1 MHDAPDPQLQ
11 ALEKQN
17 RILQK
22 KLQRSLDNQV
32 ELEKVNEVKEALL
45 RKAIQ
50 NLQTSEAKLRDSQ
63 AQLIQSEKM
72 SSLGQ
77 LVAGIAHELNN
88 PTGFIHGNLHFAL
101 TYAEDLMTLLAAY
114 QAAYPVPPAIA
125 NLLEDFDLDFVASD
139 FTKVLHSIRTG
150 AERIETIV
158 RSLRTFSRLDESDCK
173 WVNLHEGI
181 DSTLMIL
188 EHRLKSNQIQL
199 IKAYSALPLVE
210 CYPGDLNQVFL
221 NLLSNAIDAIA
232 TQAAR
237 SPKAWQPTLTIQTQN
252 LSEWVR
258 VSILDNGIGIPPE
271 IQARLFD
278 PFFTTKPIGQGTGLG
293 LSISYQIITER
304 HQGRLYCRSNAETE
318 FHLEIPCH
326 QKKEGA
332 TIAPSPMLETFD

>member
-1 MHDAPDPQLQ
+1 
-11 ALEKQN
+11 
-17 RILQK
+17 
-22 KLQRSLDNQV
+22 
-32 ELEKVNEVKEALL
+32 
-45 RKAIQ
+45 
-50 NLQTSEAKLRDSQ
+50 
-63 AQLIQSEKM
+63 
-72 SSLGQ
+72 
-77 LVAGIAHELNN
+77 
-88 PTGFIHGNLHFAL
+88 
-101 TYAEDLMTLLAAY
+101 
-114 QAAYPVPPAIA
+114 
-125 NLLEDFDLDFVASD
+125 
-139 FTKVLHSIRTG
+139 
-150 AERIETIV
+150 
-158 RSLRTFSRLDESDCK
+158 
-173 WVNLHEGI
+173 
-181 DSTLMIL
+181 MIL

-221 NLLSNAIDAIA
+221 NLLINAIDAIA